1 MNTAAKQLTTI
12 ATGLRSLVGAQP
24 GWAQSSLPRGT
35 RLIYQRTED
44 GLTRLA
50 VAREDAYPDA
60 DELDRLRAAF
70 AIPASIEPE
79 YSEVSSIN
87 PKTKRPVLYYRV
99 QFKWMER

>member
-1 MNTAAKQLTTI
+1 MTTV
-12 ATGLRSLVGAQP
+12 ATDLRALVGAQP

-35 RLIYQRTED
+35 RIIYQRTED

-70 AIPASIEPE
+70 AIPAGIDPE
-79 YSEVSSIN
+79 HSEVRSVN
-87 PKTKRPVLYYRV
+87 PKTNRPVLYHRV
-99 QFKWMER
+99 QFKWRER

>member
-1 MNTAAKQLTTI
+1 MTTV
-12 ATGLRSLVGAQP
+12 ATDLRALVGAQP

-35 RLIYQRTED
+35 RIIYQRTED

-70 AIPASIEPE
+70 SIPAGIDPE
-79 YSEVSSIN
+79 HSEVRSVN
-87 PKTKRPVLYYRV
+87 PKTKRPVLYHRV
-99 QFKWMER
+99 QFKWRER

>member
-1 MNTAAKQLTTI
+1 MTTV
-12 ATGLRSLVGAQP
+12 ATDLRALVGAQP

-35 RLIYQRTED
+35 RIIYQRTED

-50 VAREDAYPDA
+50 IAREDAYPDV

-70 AIPASIEPE
+70 AIPASIEPD
-79 YSEVSSIN
+79 YSEVRSVN
-87 PKTKRPVLYYRV
+87 AKTNRLVIYYRV

>member
-1 MNTAAKQLTTI
+1 MNTAAKHLTTV
-12 ATGLRSLVGAQP
+12 ATDLRTLVGAQP

-35 RLIYQRTED
+35 RIIYQRTEE

-70 AIPASIEPE
+70 AIPASIEPD
-79 YSEVSSIN
+79 YSEVRSLN
-87 PKTKRPVLYYRV
+87 PKTKRPINYYRV